1 VLDAPVLPEE
11 TLVSQ
16 VQSGALD
23 VGFFYST
30 ETTGAKLPSVGLP
43 SALTPKA
50 VYTVT
55 ILPDAQ
61 EPKGADRFVVFLL
74 GPSGRALLEK
84 HGLTAI
90 KLQLSGAPTAVP
102 ESIRALLNEK

>member
-1 VLDAPVLPEE
+1 MPGLSQHVLDAPVLPEE

-16 VQSGALD
+16 VQSGDLD

-30 ETTGAKLPSVGLP
+30 ETTGAKLPSVDLP
-43 SALTPKA
+43 SDLTPKA

-61 EPKGADRFVVFLL
+61 EPRGADRFVVFLL

-84 HGLTAI
+84 MG
-90 KLQLSGAPTAVP
+90 
-102 ESIRALLNEK
+102 